1 MSSCTQK
8 LKSLAVIIITIP
20 INLFTQD
27 RFLTSNIDGE
37 IITYGNFKYVVATYN
52 KEYLPIEKFI
62 TIDMYIE
69 RNTDVHLEDL
79 IGLQM
84 IVVRK
89 LNNIKQ

>member
-1 MSSCTQK
+1 MNLITQ
-8 LKSLAVIIITIP
+8 
-20 INLFTQD
+20 F

-37 IITYGNFKYVVATYN
+37 VITLKTFKYVVATYN
-52 KEYLPIEKFI
+52 EEYLPIDKFL
-62 TIDMYIE
+62 TINKYIE
-69 RNTDVHLEDL
+69 RNTDVHFLDP